1 MVTFTFLVLK
11 TNFMEFN
18 VVVISI
24 LVVAIALFIVFVIKR
39 NKKDRKDLEKE
50 LNQKE
55 LTPDKN
61 DQNLKI

>member
-1 MVTFTFLVLK
+1 
-11 TNFMEFN
+11 MEFN